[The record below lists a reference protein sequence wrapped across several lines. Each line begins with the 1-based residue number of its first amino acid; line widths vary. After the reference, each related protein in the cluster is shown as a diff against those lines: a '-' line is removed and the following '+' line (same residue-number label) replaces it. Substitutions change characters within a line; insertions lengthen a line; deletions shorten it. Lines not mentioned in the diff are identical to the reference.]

1 MILTRKQEEG
11 LRIAVER
18 HRNHE
23 KYTVIAGYAGT
34 GKSTLVKFIIEAL
47 DVEPS
52 KVCYATFTG
61 KAAQVLAKKGN
72 KNAMTL
78 HKLLYNS
85 IPRKGGGFMRIPKDR
100 LEYDIVVVDEI
111 SMAPKSITDMLFRHN
126 IYVICLGDPFQLPPI
141 EKNED
146 NHLLDNPHIFLD
158 EIMRQAQESE
168 IIRLTMGIREQK
180 PLAPVKGNEI
190 QILKAGSLSSGMLQW
205 ADQVLV
211 ATNFQRHC
219 MNDYMRE
226 LKGFGPGPCNGDKV
240 ICLRNYWDSWNYD
253 NGDPLVNGTI
263 GLISDPKEDI
273 IRVPYYAYSKGVIHT
288 LRAGFVSDL
297 GENFGEI
304 NMDPKIMA
312 GGDSELEWR
321 DKYKLGQL
329 KNRIG
334 DVIPKEF
341 TYGYAITCHKA
352 QGSEWDKVLVIEE
365 NFPLAKEDHARWL
378 YTAATRAAEKLVIVT
393 KE

>member
-1 MILTRKQEEG
+1 
-11 LRIAVER
+11 
-18 HRNHE
+18 
-23 KYTVIAGYAGT
+23 
-34 GKSTLVKFIIEAL
+34 
-47 DVEPS
+47 
-52 KVCYATFTG
+52 
-61 KAAQVLAKKGN
+61 
-72 KNAMTL
+72 MTL

-100 LEYDIVVVDEI
+100 LDYTIVVVDEI
-111 SMAPKSITDMLFRHN
+111 SMAPKSIINMLFRHN
-126 IYVICLGDPFQLPPI
+126 VYVICLGDPFQLPPI
-141 EKNED
+141 EKEED
-146 NHLLDNPHIFLD
+146 NHLLDSPHVFLD

-180 PLAPVKGNEI
+180 PLHPVKGNEI
-190 QILKAGSLSSGMLQW
+190 QIVPAAALSDGMLGW

-211 ATNFQRHC
+211 ATNFKRHC
-219 MNDYMRE
+219 MNDFMRE
-226 LKGFGPGPCNGDKV
+226 MKGFGPEPCDGDKV

-263 GLISDPKEDI
+263 GTIHNPHNDI
-273 IRVPYYAYSKGVIHT
+273 IRVPYYAYNKGVIHT
-288 LRAGFVSDL
+288 LQANFVSDL
-297 GENFGEI
+297 NEHFGEVS
-304 NMDPKIMA
+304 MDPKIMA

-321 DKYKLGQL
+321 DKYRLGQL
-329 KNRIG
+329 RAKIG

-365 NFPLAKEDHARWL
+365 NFPFAKVDHARWL

>member
-11 LRIAVER
+11 LKIAVER
-18 HRNHE
+18 HRSGE

-47 DVEPS
+47 DVEKN

-78 HKLLYNS
+78 HKLLFNS
-85 IPRKGGGFMRIPKDR
+85 VPRKGGGFMRIPKER
-100 LEYDIVVVDEI
+100 LDYTIVVVDEI
-111 SMAPKSITDMLFRHN
+111 SMAPKSIIDILFKHN
-126 IYVICLGDPFQLPPI
+126 VYVICLGDPFQLPPI
-141 EKNED
+141 EKEED
-146 NHLLDNPHIFLD
+146 NHLLDHPHIFLD

-180 PLAPVKGNEI
+180 PLVPVKGNEI
-190 QILKAGSLSSGMLQW
+190 QIYSAKDLCDGMLSW

-211 ATNFQRHC
+211 ATNFQRHS
-219 MNDYMRE
+219 MNDFMRKM
-226 LKGFGPGPCNGDKV
+226 KGYGPEPCDGDKI

-263 GLISDPKEDI
+263 GTIHNPIPNK
-273 IRVPYYAYSKGVIHT
+273 IRVPYYAYNKGIINS
-288 LRAGFVSDL
+288 LDAEFISDL
-297 GENFGEI
+297 NENFGTI
-304 NMDPKIMA
+304 MMDPKIMQ

-321 DKYKLGQL
+321 DKYRLGQL

-365 NFPLAKEDHARWL
+365 NFPFQKVDHARWL